1 MENKKSLGMVVVS
14 IVGVL
19 AFIVAV
25 SSTSYAYF
33 TTNIKNADEEARKLE
48 VKTSSIADLSVK
60 FTDDAVVNVKN
71 IVPGS
76 TVTKTFSLHNEG
88 TTAINFKIKLVDV
101 VNTFERKQDLSYSLV
116 DGGTTIASGQFPGGN
131 VDTDIKSLTIAAE
144 ATKTYQLK
152 ITYKLE
158 ENEDQIMDMSK
169 KASAAI
175 LLEQE

>member
-1 MENKKSLGMVVVS
+1 MENKKSLGMVVMS

-33 TTNIKNADEEARKLE
+33 TANVGNADVADRKFEVTTSKLE
-48 VKTSSIADLSVK
+48 NLSIK
-60 FTDDAVVNVKN
+60 FTDDAVVSVEN
-71 IVPGS
+71 IIPGS

-88 TTAINFKIKLVDV
+88 TTAMNYKIKLVNV
-101 VNTFERKQDLSYSLV
+101 ENTFERKQDLSYSLI
-116 DGGTTIASGQFPGGN
+116 DGGTTIASGQFPDGN
-131 VDTDIKSLTIAAE
+131 VDTDIKSLTIAAG
-144 ATKTYQLK
+144 ATQTYQLK

-158 ENEDQIMDMSK
+158 ENIDQIMDMSK